1 MDDKEGHGDSIFAP
15 QIIYKFLKRQ
25 TIVIQYLCP
34 LKAFKPV
41 SSKVHGLS
49 PVWFLSSMHT
59 GLYCTPVG
67 LHHLYKNTP
76 TKHLTTFFRARKN
89 NSS

>member
-41 SSKVHGLS
+41 SSKAHGFYIL
-49 PVWFLSSMHT
+49 WFLSSMRT
-59 GLYCTPVG
+59 GLYCSTP
-67 LHHLYKNTP
+67 LDLRHLYKNTP
-76 TKHLTTFFRARKN
+76 HK
-89 NSS
+89 SI

>member
-59 GLYCTPVG
+59 GLYCTPVD
-67 LHHLYKNTP
+67 LRHLYKNTP
-76 TKHLTTFFRARKN
+76 HKAFNHILQGKKE
-89 NSS
+89 

>member
-15 QIIYKFLKRQ
+15 QIFSRFLKRQ

-41 SSKVHGLS
+41 SSK
-49 PVWFLSSMHT
+49 
-59 GLYCTPVG
+59 
-67 LHHLYKNTP
+67 
-76 TKHLTTFFRARKN
+76 ARMVLF
-89 NSS
+89 